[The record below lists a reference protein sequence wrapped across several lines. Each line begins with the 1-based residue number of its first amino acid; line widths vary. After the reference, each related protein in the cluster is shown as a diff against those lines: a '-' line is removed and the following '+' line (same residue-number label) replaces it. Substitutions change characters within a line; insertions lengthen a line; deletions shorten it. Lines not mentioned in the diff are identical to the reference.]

1 MFTRC
6 SIPIMGETVSV
17 RKDTRDEALEYNKYA
32 IGIFKEQQE
41 ELV

>member
-1 MFTRC
+1 
-6 SIPIMGETVSV
+6 MGETVSV
-17 RKDTRDEALEYNKYA
+17 RKDTREEALEYNKHA